1 MPKWLGTRKDL
12 ITLGG
17 EKSNS
22 NAYWRDV
29 DFEPSQTIIK
39 KIVGCVMELAVLT
52 VMSTHIYSFEGELFL
67 QVIGGPIG
75 LRSTA
80 AIANLIMKIWD
91 STYLK
96 LLNKEQI
103 EVLLYVRYV
112 DDNRSFTRPIR
123 EGYRWVDNG
132 LKFSYKWQRED
143 IQSGKDDQQRTC
155 EILVKAMNSI
165 SRYLQFTPEPES
177 LLEHEKLPTLDTKI
191 WWCTKMERIMFEYYE
206 KPSVPNRTLQK
217 DTALSQSTVRASL
230 TQDLIRRMLNCS
242 EFISAEERVKVI
254 DDYTKKLINGGHSQ
268 ASTKI
273 ILVHALTKYYRMF
286 WCSRLN
292 KDDKKYRPLYLDKND
307 MQYERKIKKV
317 MARGSWFQ
325 SISDD
330 EEVKLRWRDDLTSNW
345 KGARPLQTRVKG
357 FEYISTLTVPS
368 TEGSELLI
376 RLARAEPGLTRL
388 TGFAIKL
395 VEAGGTPLFLSFK
408 NDKSKS
414 KCPRIDCIVCAEHNA
429 TGASRCMVKSVVYL
443 GECLDCKKTMDTECN
458 FEGDDLEKQYKYDII
473 DDLFPVTFD
482 LFADELSAC
491 MPLYPDA
498 PQIYVGETSRTLYER
513 SHEHVSGALRLDKSN
528 FIVKHWLN
536 YHFKSDVPPRFKF
549 SVHKQRPD
557 ALGRLAHE
565 SVTIQMVSN
574 LNSRG
579 EWGGDRITRI
589 RVDIPKWK
597 QKKIDEEELKL
608 TAQEEEKL
616 NQLTL
621 RVNQKKINC
630 CCDSCN
636 SIMTADAPHKKGK
649 RKNPCDEVVLSNTIY
664 FNCYRSSFKST
675 ATMPEREKK
684 IDGRK
689 KRKTLS
695 GIGTSIKSYFTPTRD
710 PNREETKDSS
720 DHEKEKDEIVKQ
732 RKPLNRSW
740 LKGKTRE
747 KEAVNVLEVKEKE
760 SKPEKKKESTE
771 TETIEGGK
779 MSNEPKKE
787 DVKLFKKNN
796 NKMKDGELVIMSE
809 RGENVS
815 EGARVILST
824 PSERGNKTLT
834 EFGGGLLQ
842 RCGMKYRTSTPRMN
856 LRFSSESSYDDSGT
870 ESSLGG
876 EAEDESDT
884 MCDRKFVKCFKN
896 LSLKVYVPQ
905 DVSEGKEDY
914 KQTRGR
920 WWIVGPWVF
929 DGFYT
934 VEFSGIKK
942 FLDYVNLKMELNNA
956 FGREINYE

>member
-1 MPKWLGTRKDL
+1 
-12 ITLGG
+12 
-17 EKSNS
+17 
-22 NAYWRDV
+22 
-29 DFEPSQTIIK
+29 
-39 KIVGCVMELAVLT
+39 
-52 VMSTHIYSFEGELFL
+52 
-67 QVIGGPIG
+67 
-75 LRSTA
+75 
-80 AIANLIMKIWD
+80 
-91 STYLK
+91 
-96 LLNKEQI
+96 
-103 EVLLYVRYV
+103 
-112 DDNRSFTRPIR
+112 
-123 EGYRWVDNG
+123 
-132 LKFSYKWQRED
+132 
-143 IQSGKDDQQRTC
+143 
-155 EILVKAMNSI
+155 
-165 SRYLQFTPEPES
+165 
-177 LLEHEKLPTLDTKI
+177 
-191 WWCTKMERIMFEYYE
+191 
-206 KPSVPNRTLQK
+206 
-217 DTALSQSTVRASL
+217 
-230 TQDLIRRMLNCS
+230 
-242 EFISAEERVKVI
+242 
-254 DDYTKKLINGGHSQ
+254 
-268 ASTKI
+268 
-273 ILVHALTKYYRMF
+273 
-286 WCSRLN
+286 
-292 KDDKKYRPLYLDKND
+292 
-307 MQYERKIKKV
+307 
-317 MARGSWFQ
+317 
-325 SISDD
+325 
-330 EEVKLRWRDDLTSNW
+330 
-345 KGARPLQTRVKG
+345 
-357 FEYISTLTVPS
+357 
-368 TEGSELLI
+368 
-376 RLARAEPGLTRL
+376 
-388 TGFAIKL
+388 
-395 VEAGGTPLFLSFK
+395 
-408 NDKSKS
+408 
-414 KCPRIDCIVCAEHNA
+414 
-429 TGASRCMVKSVVYL
+429 
-443 GECLDCKKTMDTECN
+443 
-458 FEGDDLEKQYKYDII
+458 
-473 DDLFPVTFD
+473 
-482 LFADELSAC
+482 
-491 MPLYPDA
+491 
-498 PQIYVGETSRTLYER
+498 
-513 SHEHVSGALRLDKSN
+513 
-528 FIVKHWLN
+528 
-536 YHFKSDVPPRFKF
+536 
-549 SVHKQRPD
+549 
-557 ALGRLAHE
+557 
-565 SVTIQMVSN
+565 
-574 LNSRG
+574 
-579 EWGGDRITRI
+579 
-589 RVDIPKWK
+589 
-597 QKKIDEEELKL
+597 
-608 TAQEEEKL
+608 
-616 NQLTL
+616 
-621 RVNQKKINC
+621 
-630 CCDSCN
+630 
-636 SIMTADAPHKKGK
+636 MTADAPHKKGK

-787 DVKLFKKNN
+787 DVKLFKKKNN

-956 FGREINYE
+956 FGRENNYE